1 MKYVF
6 YDFETTGL
14 SSAFDSIVQAA
25 AISTDENF
33 NIIDQFDLRGQMK
46 INQKTRLNDLSLLC
60 SNCHKMIHR
69 KSPWLTIEQL
79 KKILR

>member
-46 INQKTRLNDLSLLC
+46 KEYPVPHPKALICLLYT
-60 SNCHKMIHR
+60 
-69 KSPWLTIEQL
+69 SPSPRDQ
-79 KKILR
+79 RGSRMPSSA